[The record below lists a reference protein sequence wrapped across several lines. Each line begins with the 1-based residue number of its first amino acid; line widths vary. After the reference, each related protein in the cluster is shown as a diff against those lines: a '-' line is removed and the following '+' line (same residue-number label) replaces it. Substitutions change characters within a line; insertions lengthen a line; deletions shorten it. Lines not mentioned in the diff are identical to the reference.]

1 MRPVPAPRTRSTLLA
16 IALVIAGG
24 SVDVHAQE
32 AKAPGQMLQTLWKR
46 ITGEKLPADITS
58 TNGRLEAEQ
67 VLVSAKFAGRVTQVL
82 VEEGQIVDAG
92 AVVAR
97 MDTAELD
104 AQLLGA
110 VAQVRRAER
119 AAAESEAAIAQRESE
134 RILARQEYERAS
146 TLADRGFG
154 TVQQRDQRRSQLD
167 ATEAAYRAATAS
179 LDAANASADAARA
192 DVARIQSQLSDAVLV
207 APRRGRVEYK
217 LVQSG
222 EVVAAGAPIATLLDL
237 ADVYMTVF
245 VPAKVAGRLRLG
257 DEARIILDP
266 APEFT
271 IPATV
276 SFVATEAQFT
286 PKTVETADEREKLMF
301 RVKLRIAPALLKQYE
316 PMVKIG
322 VRGMAYVRTG
332 TTAWPESLAVKLPQ

>member
-1 MRPVPAPRTRSTLLA
+1 M
-16 IALVIAGG
+16 
-24 SVDVHAQE
+24 
-32 AKAPGQMLQTLWKR
+32 
-46 ITGEKLPADITS
+46 
-58 TNGRLEAEQ
+58 
-67 VLVSAKFAGRVTQVL
+67 
-82 VEEGQIVDAG
+82 
-92 AVVAR
+92 
-97 MDTAELD
+97 
-104 AQLLGA
+104 
-110 VAQVRRAER
+110 
-119 AAAESEAAIAQRESE
+119 
-134 RILARQEYERAS
+134 
-146 TLADRGFG
+146 
-154 TVQQRDQRRSQLD
+154 QQRDQRRSQLD

-245 VPAKVAGRLRLG
+245 VPAKVAGRLRLETRRG
-257 DEARIILDP
+257 
-266 APEFT
+266 
-271 IPATV
+271 
-276 SFVATEAQFT
+276 SFSIRPPNSPFR
-286 PKTVETADEREKLMF
+286 PRCPSSPRRRSSRPRRWKRRDEREKLMF

-332 TTAWPESLAVKLPQ
+332 HHRMAGEPCGEAAPMSEPAVRLAGVVHRYGTTFALDGADLEVPVACSLAS